1 VFTKVLIANR
11 GAIACRIARSL
22 RRMGIGSVAVF
33 SDADAG
39 SLHPGSADES
49 IRIGPAPAAQSYL
62 DADAILAAARA
73 SGAQAVHPG
82 YGFLSENADFAQ
94 RCLDAGIAFIGP
106 TPANIRVFGL
116 KHTARRLAT
125 EHGVALMPGTDLLR
139 DAAEALAAAE
149 RIGYPVMLKATAG
162 GGGIGMR
169 ICETPTALADAFA
182 GVARI
187 AQSAFG
193 ESGVF
198 LERYVRHAR
207 HIEVQVFGD
216 GRGRVLALGERDCS
230 LQRRHQKVIEETP
243 APHLPPRTRNAL
255 LAAAQRLCRA
265 TSYLSA
271 GTVEF
276 LYDGERDAFYFLE
289 VNTRLQVEHGVTEQ
303 VFGIDLVE
311 WMVRAAAGDF
321 TFLDGTAAAAS
332 GVSIQARLYAE
343 DPAQDYRPC
352 SGTLANVHWPES
364 ARIETW
370 VADGTQVSAYYD
382 PLLAKLIVTAPDRPA
397 AVRALQE
404 SLAQARLDGIETNL
418 DWLRHVARSDFF
430 VHGTGSTQSLAGVAY
445 EPDGIR
451 VLSGGLATTIQDWP
465 GRTGYWSVGVPPSG
479 PMDDLAFRLGN
490 RLLGNEEG
498 AAGLEITAHGP
509 KLLFHRDAW
518 VCLCGARTDA
528 QLDGIA
534 VDAYRPLR
542 IEAGQ
547 TLRVGRVQGQGLRA
561 YLLVHGGIEA
571 PTYLGSRATF
581 TLGQMGGHAGRAIA
595 GGDLLRLARPAPGAP
610 TPDPSERLGQS
621 RRPAIARAWT
631 LRALYGPH
639 GAPDFFTPEDIE
651 LVLGTAWSVHHNSS
665 RTGVRLVG
673 PKPRWARRDGGEA
686 GLHPSNIHDNA
697 YVVGA
702 IDFTGD
708 MPIILGPDGPSLGGF
723 VCPLVVARADLW
735 KLGQLAPGDT
745 VQFERIEP
753 DAAASLAREQDAF
766 VRSAGADG
774 APAARTTRTGR
785 SDPAAPV
792 MARLEATAKRPAV
805 VYRRQGER
813 NILVEY
819 GPIVLD
825 LELRARVHALM
836 VHLQA
841 LDLDG
846 VIDITP
852 GIRSLQVHVDDRRLA
867 AVDLLRI
874 LLDTEERL
882 GSLDDFAVPSR
893 IVHLPLSWND
903 PAVVETIRRYTSS
916 VRADA
921 PWCPDNI
928 EFIRRINGLTDADEV
943 RRVVFD
949 ARYLV
954 LGLGDV
960 YLGAPVA
967 TPLDPRHRLVTTK
980 YNPARTWTPPNVV
993 GIGGAYLCIYGMEG
1007 PGGYQLFGRTIQVW
1021 NTHGRGGHATPD
1033 QPWLLRFFDQIRFF
1047 PVSHEELLDWRRD
1060 FPFGRRQLRIEE
1072 AIFRLDEYRAF
1083 LSRHREDID
1092 RFQARRQAAFEVE
1105 RGQWERQ
1112 DEFRRADALAA
1123 QDPGQGTAARNR
1135 VPPEGAEFIEA
1146 PLNGVVWKV
1155 HVRAGDRVE
1164 QGSLLASI
1172 EAMKMQCEVRSEHA
1186 GLVREVYAGAAQ
1198 AIEAGAPLLAIEAAP
1213 GAAAGT

>member
-1 VFTKVLIANR
+1 MFSKVLIANR
-11 GAIACRIARSL
+11 GAIACRIARTL

-39 SLHPGSADES
+39 SLHPGAADES
-49 IRIGPAPAAQSYL
+49 LHIGPSPAAQSYL
-62 DADAILAAARA
+62 DAGAILGAARA
-73 SGAQAVHPG
+73 SGAEAIHPG
-82 YGFLSENADFAQ
+82 YGFLSENPNFAQ
-94 RCLDAGIAFIGP
+94 RCLDEGIAFIGP
-106 TPANIRVFGL
+106 TPRNIRVFGR
-116 KHTARRLAT
+116 KHTARRLAGA
-125 EHGVALMPGTDLLR
+125 HGVALMPGTDILR
-139 DAAEALAAAE
+139 DGAEALEAAE

-182 GVARI
+182 GVAHV

-216 GRGRVLALGERDCS
+216 GRGRVVSLGERDCS
-230 LQRRHQKVIEETP
+230 LQRRHQKVVEETP
-243 APHLPPRTRNAL
+243 APHLPPQTRKAL
-255 LAAAQRLCRA
+255 LAAAERLCRA
-265 TSYLSA
+265 ADYLSA

-303 VFGIDLVE
+303 VFGLDLVE

-321 TFLDGTAAAAS
+321 SFLDGARRAPS

-343 DPAQDYRPC
+343 DPARDFRPC
-352 SGTLANVHWPES
+352 SGILANVRWPAA

-370 VADGTQVSAYYD
+370 IADGTQVSAHYD

-397 AVRALQE
+397 AVLALQDA
-404 SLAQARLDGIETNL
+404 LAQTRLDGIESNL
-418 DWLRHVARSDFF
+418 DWLGHVARSDFF
-430 VHGTGSTQSLAGVAY
+430 LHGTGSTQSLIGVAY

-451 VLSGGLATTIQDWP
+451 VLAGGLATTIQDWP

-490 RLLGNEEG
+490 RLLGNDEG

-518 VCLCGARTDA
+518 ICLCGARTDA

-547 TLRVGRVQGQGLRA
+547 TLRVGKVQGRGLRA
-561 YLLVHGGIEA
+561 YLLVLGGIEA

-581 TLGQMGGHAGRAIA
+581 TLGQMGGHTGRAIA
-595 GGDLLRLARPAPGAP
+595 SGDLLRLGHPAPAAGTPNPSARLPQSHQP
-610 TPDPSERLGQS
+610 TLGKD
-621 RRPAIARAWT
+621 WT

-651 LVLGTAWSVHHNSS
+651 LVLSTAWRVHHNSS

-673 PKPRWARRDGGEA
+673 PKPRWSRRDGGEA

-745 VQFERIEP
+745 VRFARIEP
-753 DAAASLAREQDAF
+753 DAAALLAREQDAF
-766 VRSAGADG
+766 VRGAGAADPPG
-774 APAARTTRTGR
+774 APPVRTGPT
-785 SDPAAPV
+785 DPAGAV
-792 MARLEATAKRPAV
+792 LARLEATAGRPAV

-836 VHLQA
+836 IQLQS

-852 GIRSLQVHVDDRRLA
+852 GIRSLQVHVDDRRLPTG
-867 AVDLLRI
+867 DLLRI
-874 LLDTEERL
+874 LFDTEERL
-882 GSLDDFAVPSR
+882 GSLDGFAVPSR

-903 PAVVETIRRYTSS
+903 PAVVETVRRYMSS
-916 VRADA
+916 VRSDA

-928 EFIRRINGLTDADEV
+928 EFIRRINGLADADEV

-949 ARYLV
+949 ASYLV

-1021 NTHGRGGHATPD
+1021 NTHGRGGHATPE

-1047 PVSHEELLDWRRD
+1047 PVSHDELKDWRRD

-1072 AIFRLDEYRAF
+1072 ATFRLDEYRTF
-1083 LSRHREDID
+1083 LARHREDIE
-1092 RFQARRQAAFEVE
+1092 RFQARRQSAFEAE
-1105 RGQWERQ
+1105 RGQWERM

-1123 QDPGQGTAARNR
+1123 QDPAHAGAAESRL
-1135 VPPEGAEFIEA
+1135 PPEGAEFIEA

-1213 GAAAGT
+1213 GTTAGT